1 MTERHLIVFDA
12 AVPTLVAAA
21 TVVGEM
27 LHGGASAHPV
37 PIVLGICAAAAL
49 AGRRRWPVLTLGVS
63 GVFVAVLFH
72 IDVAAA
78 SVAVLAPA
86 VALYSVALRRGRLQ
100 QVAAGI
106 LAITAVIVADVIHA
120 GRPTVAQTLTHVL
133 LVAVPLLAAEAMRTH
148 RANVRLLVERLEL
161 AEQARDQEAERR
173 AEQERLR
180 IARDLHDVVAH
191 TLTEINVTAAAAAET
206 GGSDSSRAALEQIER
221 ASHDA
226 IGELRGILG
235 VLRGSSSDGAA
246 IRTPSPGLD
255 EIAELVDRARE
266 GGLDARLEIQGVR
279 PQRMSN
285 ATSLAAYR
293 VVQESLTNV
302 RRHAAGARTTVVL
315 CFDDAQLTVTV
326 DNGPGR
332 GRASDSSSLGGGVG
346 IVGMR
351 ERAAVVGGR
360 LTTEPL
366 DSGFRV
372 RAELPYGSTS

>member
-21 TVVGEM
+21 VIVGEM

-37 PIVLGICAAAAL
+37 PIVLGVCAAAAL

-72 IDVAAA
+72 VDAAAA

-161 AEQARDQEAERR
+161 AEQAREQEAEHR

-206 GGSDSSRAALEQIER
+206 GRSDSSRAALEKIER
-221 ASHDA
+221 ASHNA

-235 VLRGSSSDGAA
+235 VLRGSASDDVAT
-246 IRTPSPGLD
+246 RSPAPGVD
-255 EIAELVDRARE
+255 DIADLVERARD
-266 GGLDARLEIQGVR
+266 GGLDVRLDVQGLR
-279 PQRMSN
+279 PPRISS

-293 VVQESLTNV
+293 IVQESLTNA
-302 RRHAAGARTTVVL
+302 RRHAPGARTSVAVR
-315 CFDDAQLTVTV
+315 FGAAEVTV
-326 DNGPGR
+326 IVENGSADGVVVT
-332 GRASDSSSLGGGVG
+332 ASRGGVG

-351 ERAAVVGGR
+351 ERAGVVGGR
-360 LTTEPL
+360 LTAEPL
-366 DSGFRV
+366 DAGFRV
-372 RAELPYGSTS
+372 RAELPYEATP

>member
-1 MTERHLIVFDA
+1 MTERHLLILDA
-12 AVPTLVAAA
+12 AVPTLVGA
-21 TVVGEM
+21 TIVVGEM
-27 LHGGASAHPV
+27 LHGGASAHPA
-37 PIVLGICAAAAL
+37 PLVLGVCAAAAL
-49 AGRRRWPVLTLGVS
+49 AGRRRWPVWTLGVA

-72 IDVAAA
+72 IDAAAA

-106 LAITAVIVADVIHA
+106 LAITAVVVADVIHT

-161 AEQARDQEAERR
+161 AEQAREQEADRR

-206 GGSDSSRAALEQIER
+206 GGSESSRAALEQIER
-221 ASHDA
+221 ASHNA

-235 VLRGSSSDGAA
+235 VLRGPASDGVAT
-246 IRTPSPGLD
+246 RSPAPGVD
-255 EIAELVDRARE
+255 DIAGLVDRARD
-266 GGLDARLEIQGVR
+266 GGIDVRIDVQGLR
-279 PQRMSN
+279 PQRISS

-293 VVQESLTNV
+293 IVQESLTNV
-302 RRHAAGARTTVVL
+302 RRHAPGTRTTVAL
-315 CFDDAQLTVTV
+315 CFGDAELTVQV
-326 DNGPGR
+326 DNGPGV
-332 GRASDSSSLGGGVG
+332 GSLAAPTAHGGGVG

-351 ERAAVVGGR
+351 ERAGVVGGR
-360 LTTEPL
+360 LVAEPI

-372 RAELPYGSTS
+372 CAELPYEAAP